1 MMETWGGPAG
11 DRGPGGER
19 PLVGKGVEGER
30 SCSLGL
36 VLGEEEEESEEGGAG
51 CWPTGAELIMAGGGA

>member
-36 VLGEEEEESEEGGAG
+36 VLGEEEEESEEEKIPDGFAYRKKK
-51 CWPTGAELIMAGGGA
+51 C